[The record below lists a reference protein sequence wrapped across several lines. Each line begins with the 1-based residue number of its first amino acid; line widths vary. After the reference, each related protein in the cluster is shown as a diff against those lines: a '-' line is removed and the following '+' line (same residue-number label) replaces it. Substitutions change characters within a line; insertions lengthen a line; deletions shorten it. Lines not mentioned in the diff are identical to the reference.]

1 MNLIKKSLLG
11 ISTALF
17 LCGMPLV
24 KADKAEVLRDL
35 CTALTLPYGVELF
48 PSVYRCLS
56 GFFFSTIINK
66 FLKNTEDNLKILQE
80 SIGLIAIPMD
90 EIHEGKDCNVF
101 YELMY
106 LLIYSIKIILDYS
119 STCEINSED
128 FEEILKI
135 FRRIDSDDYKVREL
149 KNKELY
155 NRYIDLKVYMCV
167 RCGLLDY
174 KKAEDFEQSDVFE
187 SIVAHYAAACGY
199 PYEVNNPYRYYFRKL
214 ITCDP
219 VKFISGIAYRDWSTE
234 CDLDLKN
241 VLCRIEFRNRPPKM
255 ENLGIPRPKTP
266 LVGGSDLGIA
276 PYVESD
282 DEWFQGEESS
292 KTPLEAIIEYSIKY
306 ENLFPR
312 EEVEVQDSQTPSTDE
327 SESASSKRKKTKTR
341 RKPSR
346 RQRREEQNLQ
356 TPQPGESSGALHE
369 EENMGVP
376 SSKRRELVDS
386 YIPLSQRRRR
396 PNLQTPQPDESNRT
410 LHEEENMGASRPI
423 ERKLDG
429 SHTPPSQRGEEQNL
443 QTSQPDE
450 SNGALHE

>member
-24 KADKAEVLRDL
+24 KADKDEIVRGL
-35 CTALTLPYGVELF
+35 CVTLTSSHGAKEF
-48 PSVYRCLS
+48 PRIYKCLS
-56 GFFFSTIINK
+56 GIFFLSMSDGFFK
-66 FLKNTEDNLKILQE
+66 DKEDNLKILQKNM
-80 SIGLIAIPMD
+80 GLIPIPMN
-90 EIHEGKDCNVF
+90 EIHEGKDCHVF

-119 STCEINSED
+119 STWEINSED
-128 FEEILKI
+128 FKEILKI

-155 NRYIDLKVYMCV
+155 NRYIDLKIYMCV

-187 SIVAHYAAACGY
+187 SIVAHCAVSCSY
-199 PYEVNNPYRYYFRKL
+199 PFEVNDPYDYFRKL

-219 VKFISGIAYRDWSTE
+219 VKFINGITYRDWFG
-234 CDLDLKN
+234 
-241 VLCRIEFRNRPPKM
+241 EFKADYNILYYKIQFSDKP
-255 ENLGIPRPKTP
+255 PKTP
-266 LVGGSDLGIA
+266 QVKNIDSTPHENPIIVRRANGEKIEI
-276 PYVESD
+276 PYPED
-282 DEWFQGEESS
+282 FGDRWFQGEESC
-292 KTPLEAIIEYSIKY
+292 PEEWLEDCLEQQQ
-306 ENLFPR
+306 R
-312 EEVEVQDSQTPSTDE
+312 EKVEASTPSTDE

-341 RKPSR
+341 RIPGR
-346 RQRREEQNLQ
+346 RRRREEPNLQ
-356 TPQPGESSGALHE
+356 TPQPDESNRTLHE

-396 PNLQTPQPDESNRT
+396 PNLQTSQPGESSGA

-450 SNGALHE
+450 SNRTLHE

>member
-241 VLCRIEFRNRPPKM
+241 VLCRIEFRNRPPKTPQVKNIDSTPH
-255 ENLGIPRPKTP
+255 ENPIIVRGANGEKIEIPYPEDFGDR
-266 LVGGSDLGIA
+266 
-276 PYVESD
+276 
-282 DEWFQGEESS
+282 WFQGEESC
-292 KTPLEAIIEYSIKY
+292 PEEWLEDCLEQQQ
-306 ENLFPR
+306 R
-312 EEVEVQDSQTPSTDE
+312 EKVEASTPSTDE

-341 RKPSR
+341 RIPGR
-346 RQRREEQNLQ
+346 RRRREEPNLQ
-356 TPQPGESSGALHE
+356 TPQPDESNRTLHE

-396 PNLQTPQPDESNRT
+396 PNLQTSQPGESSGA

-423 ERKLDG
+423 ERKLDD
-429 SHTPPSQRGEEQNL
+429 SHIPPSQRGEEPNL
-443 QTSQPDE
+443 QTSQTDE
-450 SNGALHE
+450 SNRTLHE